1 MVEKKRIVLLAIDNR
16 TKSMPEEKIKKYIKQ
31 GSTIYTDCWKGYN
44 SLENNEF
51 LHRTVNHSKEFVNK
65 DDNTHTNTIEG
76 NWCAI
81 KLQVPLRGRNRDLIS
96 LFLVRYMIL
105 RNENGNPLL
114 NILKYLL

>member
-1 MVEKKRIVLLAIDNR
+1 MLLAIDNR
-16 TKSMPEEKIKKYIKQ
+16 TKITLEEKIKKYVQ
-31 GSTIYTDCWKGYN
+31 PGSTIYTDCWKGYN

-81 KLQVPLRGRNRDLIS
+81 ELQVSLKRRNRDLVS

-105 RNENGNPLL
+105 RNKNGNILL